1 MPLIRTRHL
10 KYAST
15 HCMSLR
21 ADAPPTFLCPHS
33 CGYICAYIQSRVKKH
48 RWHKKILKN
57 NDPLI
62 ISMGWRRFQT
72 TAQYSIQVRMSLRN
86 DCV

>member
-1 MPLIRTRHL
+1 MLT
-10 KYAST
+10 
-15 HCMSLR
+15 
-21 ADAPPTFLCPHS
+21 PPPPSFL
-33 CGYICAYIQSRVKKH
+33 YIQSRVKKH

-72 TAQYSIQVRMSLRN
+72 TAQYSIQVRKVLRN
-86 DCV
+86 GYVIMASQVKPHVLKYCKMGMTQP